1 MRGGGERGVTP
12 ERNTGDRIYR
22 PEIVIIGRV
31 CSKRR
36 RHSSER
42 SDESRD

>member
-12 ERNTGDRIYR
+12 ERNPGERISS
-22 PEIVIIGRV
+22 PEIVIISRV
-31 CSKRR
+31 YSKRR